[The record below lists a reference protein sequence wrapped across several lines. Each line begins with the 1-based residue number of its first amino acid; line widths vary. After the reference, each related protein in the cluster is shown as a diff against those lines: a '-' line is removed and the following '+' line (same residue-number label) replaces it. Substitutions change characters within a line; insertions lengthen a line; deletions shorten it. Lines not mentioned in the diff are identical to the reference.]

1 MKRYILTVLLA
12 LFLCAV
18 HAQVISGTI
27 RWEENVDFSIQ
38 TGYEYAHI
46 LSESYIEE
54 VGNPEIPCCVKS
66 FVLPNDV
73 VVTAIR
79 ITSVNRRLVGEDL
92 LIVPVQYPIPVGGG
106 YSSWVEPNEWVY
118 DSPNPFPGRYAEIIS
133 DRVDFGEHI
142 VSVSFYPLEYIPSE
156 RKLYLCDLSFSL
168 EYSKKVVI
176 DDITFSADGK
186 MLIKY
191 PKNKFDEEYVVPE
204 DVEIIDSEAFY
215 DNWHLKSIILPLSL
229 KEIRSFAFRDNS
241 LSSITWKHFP
251 ESIGSYIFYGNELLT
266 FHVSENSDNCIL
278 VDGVLFSKDQ
288 KTLFRFPNKKMDLDE
303 KYEIPEGTEVIFKRA
318 FEESEIY
325 GGVILPSSLK
335 LIEDAAFSLRDII
348 PTSGYGHRWIFNVTC
363 NALTPPIIVGDP
375 FIDSYYVNL
384 LVPEES
390 FDIYRNTRYW
400 KDFYSINGTGI
411 KSNQVGNSISKV
423 WIESGMLY
431 LKSDKEVETIEICD
445 TNGICIWNEY
455 INRKVWHLVTSKLP
469 KGLLLVKVTTIDG
482 NQNTFKLLN

>member
-1 MKRYILTVLLA
+1 M
-12 LFLCAV
+12 
-18 HAQVISGTI
+18 
-27 RWEENVDFSIQ
+27 
-38 TGYEYAHI
+38 
-46 LSESYIEE
+46 
-54 VGNPEIPCCVKS
+54 
-66 FVLPNDV
+66 
-73 VVTAIR
+73 
-79 ITSVNRRLVGEDL
+79 
-92 LIVPVQYPIPVGGG
+92 
-106 YSSWVEPNEWVY
+106 
-118 DSPNPFPGRYAEIIS
+118 
-133 DRVDFGEHI
+133 DFGEHI

-168 EYSKKVVI
+168 DYSKKVVI

-186 MLIKY
+186 MLIIY

-204 DVEIIDSEAFY
+204 GVEIIDSEAFY

-455 INRKVWHLVTSKLP
+455 INRTIKTSE
-469 KGLLLVKVTTIDG
+469 I
-482 NQNTFKLLN
+482 